1 MLSWVRARIAN
12 QLAYSGVSWA
22 EIFAEYHSGT
32 YVNQWMVLDL
42 RKFKPGQD
50 PLPKFLTVLEEVP
63 GYIRFEDMT
72 PILKVWPFLFLSSL
86 LGDANF
92 LAVYVSLFDHV
103 STYRINLIG
112 PVITILI
119 LTISL
124 G

>member
-1 MLSWVRARIAN
+1 MLSWARARIAN

-72 PILKVWPFLFLSSL
+72 PTLMVRI
-86 LGDANF
+86 
-92 LAVYVSLFDHV
+92 YVCLYH
-103 STYRINLIG
+103 
-112 PVITILI
+112 
-119 LTISL
+119 
-124 G
+124 